1 MLNNK
6 AAKLILCVNHQQLL
20 AGYWLGNQLQSHF
33 LFKDDDAGHL
43 GCAGL
48 LEKYR
53 HCSVYLIADAR
64 EEDYRLGNLPHT
76 SGKTKRALL
85 LRKLNQFYRGLA
97 FRTAIYRH
105 RHKEQRQD
113 DCYLFFAINNDSFL
127 QNWLSLIQAANSLL
141 VGIYPIALL
150 SSLLH
155 QEALSKLGE
164 PHRVLCEQLSC
175 GLRQSYFY
183 QDQLQF
189 SRFVVSSSL
198 QAAHEFYQDE
208 WEKMRRY
215 LLGQHLIEA
224 DSPLQL
230 ILVLAPETLIDPAS
244 LRLEQ
249 NQPVQLINYLDYAKT
264 KQLAAKLISTA
275 PELLHMQLIASGQ
288 LVANLA
294 NDSLLKPYQSQQLK
308 NRLHTLTG
316 AMACLGL
323 IGAALLFYQ
332 GAKDQSA
339 LQKTVTQMAAMQAQI
354 KHYEQQWPAKLAAA
368 SQIKSAV
375 LLDLALTK
383 ISHSPRRAMQTLSAA
398 LDESPAI
405 RLNQLTW
412 QVNPEKQINEQETA
426 LISVEVIG
434 YAEGNQQDFLLANFI
449 RKLKSQPMVG
459 KVSLLSM
466 PAKASLMTGNTLDE
480 KSVFHSPEF
489 KLKVDLKPVQ
499 PAPLSGDK

>member
-6 AAKLILCVNHQQLL
+6 AAKLILCVNHQQVL
-20 AGYWLGNQLQSHF
+20 AGYWLGNEMQSHF

-43 GCAGL
+43 ACAGL

-150 SSLLH
+150 SNLLH

-164 PHRVLCEQLSC
+164 PHCVLCEQLSC

-183 QDQLQF
+183 QGQLQF
-189 SRFVVSSSL
+189 SRFVVGSSL
-198 QAAHEFYQDE
+198 QSAHGYYQDE

-215 LLGQHLIEA
+215 LLGQHLMEA

-230 ILVLAPETLIDPAS
+230 ILAMAPETLIDPAS

-249 NQPVQLINYLDYAKT
+249 NQPVQLISYLDYAKT

-294 NDSLLKPYQSQQLK
+294 NDSQLKPYQTQRLK
-308 NRLHTLTG
+308 NRVHTLTG

-323 IGAALLFYQ
+323 MGAALLFYQ

-339 LQKTVTQMAAMQAQI
+339 LQKTAAQMAAMQAQI
-354 KHYEQQWPAKLAAA
+354 QHYQQQWPAKLPVA
-368 SQIKSAV
+368 SELQSTV

-405 RLNQLTW
+405 QLNQLTW
-412 QVNPEKQINEQETA
+412 QVNPEKPINEQETA

-434 YAEGNQQDFLLANFI
+434 DAVANQQDFLLANFI
-449 RKLKSQPMVG
+449 RKLKSQPMVA

-480 KSVFHSPEF
+480 KPVFNSPEF
-489 KLKVDLKPVQ
+489 KLKIDLKPVHL
-499 PAPLSGDK
+499 APLSGEK

>member
-43 GCAGL
+43 ACAGL

-53 HCSVYLIADAR
+53 HCPVYLIADAR

-113 DCYLFFAINNDSFL
+113 DCYLFFAINNDVFL

-150 SSLLH
+150 SNLLH
-155 QEALSKLGE
+155 QDALSKLGE
-164 PHRVLCEQLSC
+164 LHRVLCEQLSC

-183 QDQLQF
+183 QGQLQF
-189 SRFVVSSSL
+189 SRFVASPSL
-198 QAAHEFYQDE
+198 QSAHGFYQDE
-208 WEKMRRY
+208 WKKMRRY

-230 ILVLAPETLIDPAS
+230 ILVMAPETLIDPAS

-294 NDSLLKPYQSQQLK
+294 TDSLLKPYQSQRLK

-323 IGAALLFYQ
+323 MGAALLFYQ
-332 GAKDQSA
+332 GTKNQSA
-339 LQKTVTQMAAMQAQI
+339 LQKTAAQIAAIQAQI
-354 KHYEQQWPAKLAAA
+354 QHYVQQWPAEVPAA

-405 RLNQLTW
+405 QLNQLTW
-412 QVNPEKQINEQETA
+412 QVNPEKPINEQETA
-426 LISVEVIG
+426 LISVEVIDD
-434 YAEGNQQDFLLANFI
+434 AEGNQQDFLLANFI

-459 KVSLLSM
+459 KVSLLSI
-466 PAKASLMTGNTLDE
+466 PAKASLLTGNTLDD
-480 KSVFHSPEF
+480 KPVFHSPEF
-489 KLKVDLKPVQ
+489 KLKIDLKPVQ
-499 PAPLSGDK
+499 LAALSGKK

>member
-1 MLNNK
+1 MLNNM

-43 GCAGL
+43 ACAGL

-53 HCSVYLIADAR
+53 HCPVYLIADAR

-97 FRTAIYRH
+97 FRTAIFRH

-189 SRFVVSSSL
+189 SRFVVNSSL

-208 WEKMRRY
+208 WGKMRRY

-230 ILVLAPETLIDPAS
+230 ILVMAQEKLIDPAS

-294 NDSLLKPYQSQQLK
+294 NDSLLKPYQSQRLK

-339 LQKTVTQMAAMQAQI
+339 LQKTATQIAAMQAQVQ
-354 KHYEQQWPAKLAAA
+354 HYEQQWPAKLPAA

-383 ISHSPRRAMQTLSAA
+383 ISHSPRRTMQALSAA

-405 RLNQLTW
+405 QLNQLTW
-412 QVNPEKQINEQETA
+412 QVYPEKPINEQETA

-434 YAEGNQQDFLLANFI
+434 YAGAHQQDFLLANFI
-449 RKLKSQPMVG
+449 SKLKSQPMVG
-459 KVSLLSM
+459 KVSLLGM
-466 PAKASLMTGNTLDE
+466 PTKASLISGNTLDE
-480 KSVFHSPEF
+480 KTVFHRPEF
-489 KLKVDLKPVQ
+489 KLKIDLKPVQ
-499 PAPLSGDK
+499 LAPLAREK

>member
-1 MLNNK
+1 MLNNT

-43 GCAGL
+43 GCAEL

-53 HCSVYLIADAR
+53 HCPVYLIADAR

-155 QEALSKLGE
+155 QVALSQLGE

-183 QDQLQF
+183 QGQLQF
-189 SRFVVSSSL
+189 SRFVANSSL
-198 QAAHEFYQDE
+198 QASHGYYQDE

-215 LLGQHLIEA
+215 LLGQHFIEA

-230 ILVLAPETLIDPAS
+230 ILVMAPETLIDTAS
-244 LRLEQ
+244 LSLEQ

-264 KQLAAKLISTA
+264 KPLPAKLISTA
-275 PELLHMQLIASGQ
+275 PELLHMQLIASGH

-294 NDSLLKPYQSQQLK
+294 NDSLLKPYQTQRLK
-308 NRLHTLTG
+308 HRLHKLTG

-323 IGAALLFYQ
+323 VGAALLFYQ

-339 LQKTVTQMAAMQAQI
+339 LQKTATQMAAMQAQI
-354 KHYEQQWPAKLAAA
+354 HYYEQQWPAKLPAA
-368 SQIKSAV
+368 SQLKSAV

-383 ISHSPRRAMQTLSAA
+383 ISHSPRRAMQTLSAV

-405 RLNQLTW
+405 QLNQLTW
-412 QVNPEKQINEQETA
+412 QVYPEKPMNEQETA

-434 YAEGNQQDFLLANFI
+434 DAGAHQQDFLLANFI

-459 KVSLLSM
+459 MVSLLGM

-480 KSVFHSPEF
+480 KTVFHRPEF
-489 KLKVDLKPVQ
+489 KLKIDLKPAQ
-499 PAPLSGDK
+499 LAPLAGEK

>member
-6 AAKLILCVNHQQLL
+6 AAKLILCVNHQQVL

-53 HCSVYLIADAR
+53 HCPVYLIADAR

-183 QDQLQF
+183 QGQLQF
-189 SRFVVSSSL
+189 SRFVVSPSL

-208 WEKMRRY
+208 WGKMRRY

-230 ILVLAPETLIDPAS
+230 ILVTAPEKLIDPAS

-316 AMACLGL
+316 AMACMGL
-323 IGAALLFYQ
+323 MGAALLFYQ

-339 LQKTVTQMAAMQAQI
+339 LQKTANQIAAMQAQI
-354 KHYEQQWPAKLAAA
+354 RHHEQQWPAKLPAA

-405 RLNQLTW
+405 QLNQLTW
-412 QVNPEKQINEQETA
+412 QVYPEKPINEQETA
-426 LISVEVIG
+426 LISVEVIND
-434 YAEGNQQDFLLANFI
+434 ARANQQDFLLAHFI
-449 RKLKSQPMVG
+449 RKLKSQPTVA

-480 KSVFHSPEF
+480 KTVFHSPEF
-489 KLKVDLKPVQ
+489 KLTVDLKPVQ
-499 PAPLSGDK
+499 FAPLSGEK